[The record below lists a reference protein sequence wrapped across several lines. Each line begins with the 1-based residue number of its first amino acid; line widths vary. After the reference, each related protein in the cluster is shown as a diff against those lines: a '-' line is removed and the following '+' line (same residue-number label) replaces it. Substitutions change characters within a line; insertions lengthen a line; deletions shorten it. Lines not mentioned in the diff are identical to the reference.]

1 MNRKKTGV
9 PRPTHLSRL
18 KFSMKFCDETQKHIT
33 LHGSVRVC
41 VCAGHNA
48 IRIIHKEKLHKLFI
62 NSISS
67 TTCVV
72 IAEVEVDAEEE
83 NEWVIV
89 LYVQCTLEPI
99 LASTQLYDI
108 RTQFNCFFL
117 LSYNCT
123 SRAFSASMAL
133 RVCVMAIV

>member
-1 MNRKKTGV
+1 
-9 PRPTHLSRL
+9 
-18 KFSMKFCDETQKHIT
+18 MKFCDETQKHIT
-33 LHGSVRVC
+33 LHGCACVC

-72 IAEVEVDAEEE
+72 IAEVEVDAEKEE
-83 NEWVIV
+83 KWVIV

-108 RTQFNCFFL
+108 RTQFNCFLF
-117 LSYNCT
+117 LSYIRT
-123 SRAFSASMAL
+123 SRSFSASMAL
-133 RVCVMAIV
+133 CVRDGYRITNRIHEFRIAIHR